1 MNDLSDFTF
10 LSAGACGCCENGLEA
25 KQSSYDC
32 SRRATVF
39 TEREEQVLRRI
50 RELNGRARELKWQLQ
65 HLSAAR
71 PEQSPERM
79 RVLHEFEGIR
89 QVRAE
94 LERERLAA
102 AEERMRL
109 LGHI

>member
-1 MNDLSDFTF
+1 MNNFNDFTF
-10 LSAGACGCCENGLEA
+10 ISAGACGCCETGLEEQ
-25 KQSSYDC
+25 QSGYDC
-32 SRRATVF
+32 TRRATVF

-50 RELNGRARELKWQLQ
+50 RELNARARELRWQLQ

-71 PEQSPERM
+71 PEQSPERTRAM
-79 RVLHEFEGIR
+79 HEFEDIR

-94 LERERLAA
+94 LEKERLAA